1 MIFFENNKVDLLK
14 YLPFFM
20 QEYCEIKNIMETE
33 NPEFELFWVKL
44 REVFGNQFIE
54 YCNEEGISKF
64 EKMLNIYSYEND
76 TLEMRIFRV
85 LTYWNARVPFTW
97 KVLIN
102 KMNQLCESPKNYEL
116 NLDNNNYTLN
126 VTTKFDDEKKYD
138 ELNTML
144 KVIIPANL
152 GINSINVLMP
162 KVEKTIYI
170 NAALIVNQKYKI
182 DAFLPDTIFNLD
194 IKTSIAFNKKYKIGG

>member
-1 MIFFENNKVDLLK
+1 MIFFENNEVDLLK
-14 YLPFFM
+14 YLPFLM
-20 QEYCEIKNIMETE
+20 REYREIKNIMESE
-33 NPEFELFWVKL
+33 NLEFELFWLKL

-97 KVLIN
+97 KVLVN
-102 KMNQLCESPKNYEL
+102 KLNQLCESPNNYEL
-116 NLDNNNYTLN
+116 DLDNNKYILKIITR
-126 VTTKFDDEKKYD
+126 FDDEKKYD

-144 KVIIPANL
+144 KIIIPANL
-152 GINSINVLMP
+152 GINSINILTSKIENKLFIGVGI
-162 KVEKTIYI
+162 VTNIHTTIYT
-170 NAALIVNQKYKI
+170 Q
-182 DAFLPDTIFNLD
+182 
-194 IKTSIAFNKKYKIGG
+194 

>member
-1 MIFFENNKVDLLK
+1 
-14 YLPFFM
+14 
-20 QEYCEIKNIMETE
+20 MESE
-33 NPEFELFWVKL
+33 NPEFNMLWQKL
-44 REVFGNQFIE
+44 KEVFNNQFIE
-54 YCNEEGISKF
+54 YCNEDGISKF

-102 KMNQLCESPKNYEL
+102 KMNQLCKSPRNYEL
-116 NLDNNNYTLN
+116 NLDNNNYILN

-152 GINSINVLMP
+152 GVNSINVLTP
-162 KVEKTIYI
+162 KVENNTYIGVGLIINIY
-170 NAALIVNQKYKI
+170 NLIE
-182 DAFLPDTIFNLD
+182 
-194 IKTSIAFNKKYKIGG
+194 IGG